1 MEELNPKQS
10 EVEKM
15 MAAGLHFGHRP
26 SKRHPKMDPYIQT
39 VRSGVNIINLQKTD
53 EKLEE
58 ALKFIEETI
67 SKEGKLLVVGT
78 KVQLMRMTKVFAEEC
93 QLPYVLKRWL
103 GGTLTNFE
111 IIKKRVDYLKDLE
124 KKKEEGHLEKYTKKE
139 QLDISREIEALKLKF
154 EGLKSLTKL
163 PEAIL
168 ILDMDKDAL
177 VGKEARE
184 KKVKIIGI
192 VDTNVNPEL
201 VDYPIPANDDAISS
215 VQYILDRIKERIIRA
230 KQKTTTE

>member
-1 MEELNPKQS
+1 MEELNPKQK

-15 MAAGLHFGHRP
+15 TTAGLHFGHRT
-26 SKRHPKMDPYIQT
+26 SKKHPKMGPYIHT
-39 VRSGVNIINLQKTD
+39 TRSGINIINLQKTD

-58 ALKFIEETI
+58 ALKFIEELI
-67 SKEGKLLVVGT
+67 SKGGQLLVVGT
-78 KVQLMRMTKVFAEEC
+78 KVQLTGITKTFAEEC

-111 IIKKRVDYLKDLE
+111 TIKKRIDHLKDLE
-124 KKKEEGHLEKYTKKE
+124 KKREEGSLEKYTKKE
-139 QLDISREIEALKLKF
+139 QLNISREIEALKLKF
-154 EGLKSLTKL
+154 EGLKSLSQL

-177 VGKEARE
+177 VVKEARD

-201 VDYPIPANDDAISS
+201 ADYPIPANDDAISS
-215 VQYILDRIKERIIRA
+215 VHYILNRIKEKIIEA
-230 KQKTTTE
+230 KQKTGSV